1 MQLVRDDDRAAIMG
15 VKVWSEQ
22 KPVDTRDKIIRELD
36 VRCGKT
42 VKEVS
47 ELKYD
52 WEQAA
57 NVAISD
63 SKGIISYVKDKF
75 CEL

>member
-1 MQLVRDDDRAAIMG
+1 MKIARTGLPVLRDRAAIMG

-22 KPVDTRDKIIRELD
+22 KPVDTRDKIIRELN

-57 NVAISD
+57 NVAMHFNVSAR
-63 SKGIISYVKDKF
+63 
-75 CEL
+75 

>member
-1 MQLVRDDDRAAIMG
+1 MG

-22 KPVDTRDKIIRELD
+22 KPVDTRDKIIRELN

-52 WEQAA
+52 WKQAA
-57 NVAISD
+57 NVARHFNVSAR
-63 SKGIISYVKDKF
+63 
-75 CEL
+75 